1 MQVDKSD
8 KGEACQE
15 KLLDETSS
23 IVWEKKHFQLFR
35 GPGILRYIQH
45 DLRVLEPSLEK
56 ISLSWGSQN
65 PQWENHHSCTG
76 WDLG

>member
-23 IVWEKKHFQLFR
+23 IVWEKKHFQLFG
-35 GPGILRYIQH
+35 GPRILRYIQH

-56 ISLSWGSQN
+56 KSLSWGLQK
-65 PQWENHHSCTG
+65 PH
-76 WDLG
+76 